1 MQDVI
6 DCEIEVTKI
15 QLNAIAG
22 DPEAVNELLGF
33 IIDRVDSTT
42 GLNKI
47 VFQGWRKT
55 LEDVESEVL
64 TLLATK
70 TSNL

>member
-6 DCEIEVTKI
+6 GCEIEITKI

-22 DPEAVNELLGF
+22 DPEAVSELLGF

-55 LEDVESEVL
+55 LEDVGSEVL